1 MHPLL
6 VRLCLGYWNVFLYHG
21 RVVGAKEETSAD
33 PFSASERRCDDD
45 VKKVE
50 YYDEED
56 VEDPK
61 VKAVRCKDVDA
72 EL

>member
-1 MHPLL
+1 MSEANENYRIDR
-6 VRLCLGYWNVFLYHG
+6 VYSINVTLFQECTLYY
-21 RVVGAKEETSAD
+21 
-33 PFSASERRCDDD
+33 ERRCDDD